1 MNDLKDFA
9 VLQARVYEFL
19 AQQDERTLQAI
30 TDGTAQ
36 LAVLGADGTRPPAD
50 STETSN
56 SLVSPASAMTPSDD
70 PKQAAR
76 DLSRIASAEDRQ
88 IYLNATGLSVAGLKK
103 VAKLRGLTRYST
115 LTRTKVIDL
124 LAGRSPGVDAG
135 PASVPR
141 TPSPSTEGDQET
153 ASQEAAPPRSNG
165 EAAAI
170 ASYLRETETEEEGAA
185 YLQAQQ
191 LDRDGL
197 LAVAAELQL
206 TRVERLTQK
215 DLRKRILKQA
225 IGARRKYAGLRKW

>member
-1 MNDLKDFA
+1 MNELKDFA

-19 AQQDERTLQAI
+19 AQQDESTLQAI

-36 LAVLGADGTRPPAD
+36 LAVLGTDGTRTPAD
-50 STETSN
+50 SGE
-56 SLVSPASAMTPSDD
+56 SPNALASPTPTKTPSDD
-70 PKQAAR
+70 PEQAAR
-76 DLSRIASAEDRQ
+76 DLSRITSAEDRR

-115 LTRTKVIDL
+115 LTRTKVVDL
-124 LAGRSPGVDAG
+124 LAGRGPGGAAG
-135 PASVPR
+135 SATVPLS
-141 TPSPSTEGDQET
+141 PSPSTERDQET
-153 ASQEAAPPRSNG
+153 AAQEATPPRSNA

-170 ASYLRETETEEEGAA
+170 ASRLRETETEEEGAA

-206 TRVERLTQK
+206 TRVERLSQK